1 MQHFFATLAVFS
13 ALASPPVQGSQPR
26 HSRLNLAH
34 GLSQSTVLDVVQSTQ
49 GFLFFGT
56 FDGLNRYDGKSM
68 VVYRQQNGNPES
80 LPDNV
85 ITLLQP
91 APDGNLL
98 VVTSEGFGHF
108 NPTRDRYQEIHL
120 QGEVQAIAEA
130 PDGSYWIAT
139 ATLVT
144 SLKISVGQGDQ
155 VRAELGE
162 PFDLGT
168 KKIND
173 IAVDQEGK
181 VWVASDRGLIWFSPA
196 TGRFDYL
203 HPQPEQPMETESNHI
218 SFLFL
223 DDGGMVRLG
232 TRTGKLYRFN
242 TVSQDFQNE
251 TAGAL
256 EPGHI
261 PVSGLCDNRGKLW
274 VGTKENGLY
283 IQGRN
288 GFIRHGHQPDSNA
301 GAVKALFLDHEG
313 TMWMGTRDDGL
324 HFFSLVHRRFQH
336 FGKGPGGLS
345 NNSVLGILEDEDGDI
360 WVGTSGGGVN
370 RIHHGFGRIERYLT
384 TAPQALAGNSQPMD
398 RITVNSI
405 FMDSDKEI
413 WLGTDHGLARF
424 VRKENRFEWVK
435 KDKSGKPFGEVSV
448 MAQNGSDPLWVG
460 TRNGALYYDPGENL
474 ILTHLKSSTGALDE
488 WQVKAIHIQGDD
500 SIWFGG
506 YGGLDYY
513 QPQTGTWQH
522 YRADP
527 QNPGNLS
534 HDTVNDIYMDQLGR
548 LWIATSYGL
557 NRFDPR
563 NQSFQV
569 WTRDDGLAHNLVYC
583 ILEDANKDLWL
594 STNRGLSRFDPV
606 TEEFH
611 NYDVEDGLQ
620 GNEFNVYSAAKSR
633 DGLLYFGGINGLN
646 RFDPLNL
653 EINEH
658 SPKIVITDFLV
669 SDPRQTDEKPNSRLK
684 DWNGK
689 DPLVLGHRDKEM
701 IFQFRALSFAAP
713 QKNHY
718 KVRLEGFEP
727 NWKVPSNNQAEYT
740 NLDPGKYTF
749 RVTGSNNDGK
759 GKLQAALPF
768 VVLPAPWFTWW
779 AWSIYTLIA
788 ATAFVLFW
796 RRQHHHLAR
805 EREIVSRLKEVD
817 RLKDDFLANT
827 SHELRTPLH
836 GVIGLAESLIAG
848 SADQLPPQ
856 SLEQIRLIANSGKR
870 LSTLVDDLLD
880 YASLKNRGIQ
890 LEPKPLLLKPLVDAV
905 LALNRPQA
913 QDRGLRLNNQLSD
926 NLPPVF
932 ADENRL
938 LQILH
943 NLIGNG
949 VKFTISGDVSVA
961 AEVVDQRMEIRVTDT
976 GPGILDTEKDQIF
989 HMFQRGSAAT
999 NQVTGT
1005 GLGLTVTR
1013 YLIQLHGGDIQ
1024 VTSTPGEGST
1034 FGFTLPLAT
1043 EKASPATAPAIKPGK
1058 RSVLETPQAESTHDP
1073 APKDEKGAPHILIVD
1088 DEPINR
1094 QVLRNYLALEGY
1106 RISET
1111 SHGKGALAFLEK
1123 QDVDLILLDIMMPDL
1138 SGYEVCRLIREKR
1151 DAQSLPIIF
1160 LTARA
1165 GEQDLSQGFQA
1176 GANDYL
1182 TKPVGHNELNHR
1194 VDTLLK
1200 LADAHHK
1207 LVAEHHYLVEEISL
1221 VHRFDRIVSKSPA
1234 YAKVLQRIERV
1245 APSNATVLITGE
1257 TGTGK
1262 ELLAQAVHDLSPR
1275 DKQPLIKVNC
1285 AALPAELIES
1295 ELFGHE
1301 RGAFTGATG
1310 RKRGRFEM
1318 AHGGTLFLDEIGE
1331 MPLALQPKLLR
1342 VLTDG
1347 RFERVGGNHSLAADF
1362 RLVAAT
1368 NRDLK
1373 QEVAEGRFRED
1384 LFFRLNVVPVANLPL
1399 RERADDIPLLTRHFI
1414 EKFDRKGRI
1423 KTVQAGVLARLQ
1435 AYEWPG
1441 NVRELANVVER
1452 AVILSDKNHLDLT
1465 DWSPLK
1471 KDSRPPAQAS
1481 LAAIEKEHIL
1491 RVLELTHWRIRGKN
1505 GTAEVLD
1512 LKPTT
1517 LEARMKKLG
1526 IERPGKTPK

>member
-1 MQHFFATLAVFS
+1 MQYFFATLAVFS
-13 ALASPPVQGSQPR
+13 ALASPPVQGTQPR
-26 HSRLNLAH
+26 HGRLNLAH
-34 GLSQSTVLDVVQSTQ
+34 GLSQSTVLDIVQSSQ

-68 VVYRQQNGNPES
+68 VVYRQKTDNPNS

-85 ITLLQP
+85 IKLLHP
-91 APDGNLL
+91 APDGNLF
-98 VVTSEGFGHF
+98 VVTAEGFGHF
-108 NPTRDRYQEIHL
+108 NPNRDRFQKINL
-120 QGEVQAIAEA
+120 RGEVQAIAGEGHG
-130 PDGSYWIAT
+130 PFWGAT
-139 ATLVT
+139 ATHIR
-144 SLKISVGQGDQ
+144 SLKISTSQGDQ
-155 VRAELGE
+155 VLPELSEPIELGA
-162 PFDLGT
+162 

-173 IAVDQEGK
+173 IAVDQKGK
-181 VWVASDRGLIWFSPA
+181 VWIASDRGLIWFSPS
-196 TGRFDYL
+196 TGRFNYL
-203 HPQPEQPMETESNHI
+203 LPQPEQPTETESNHI
-218 SFLFL
+218 SFLYL
-223 DDGGMVRLG
+223 KDEHMLRLG

-242 TVSQDFQNE
+242 SVAQSFHIE

-256 EPGHI
+256 DPGHI
-261 PVSGLCDNRGKLW
+261 PVSGLIDNQGRLW

-283 IQGRN
+283 MEDGN

-301 GAVKALFLDHEG
+301 GSVKALFLDHEG
-313 TMWMGTRDDGL
+313 TVWVGTRDDGL

-336 FGKGPGGLS
+336 FGKGPNGLS
-345 NNSVLGILEDEDGDI
+345 NNSVLGILEDGEGDI

-370 RIHHGFGRIERYLT
+370 RIKNDSGQIEQFLT
-384 TAPQALAGNSQPMD
+384 ALPKTKGASSPVD

-405 FMDSDKEI
+405 FKASNQDI

-424 VRKENRFEWVK
+424 VRHGKRFEWVK
-435 KDKSGKPFGEVSV
+435 KDKNGTPFGEVSV
-448 MAQNGSDPLWVG
+448 MAQKEGQDHLWVG
-460 TRNGALYYDPGENL
+460 TRNGALYYDPDENL
-474 ILTHLKSSTGALDE
+474 ILKHLTGESDE
-488 WQVKAIHIQGDD
+488 WQVKAIHFQADG

-506 YGGLDYY
+506 YRGLDHY
-513 QPQTGTWQH
+513 QPQTDTWLPF
-522 YRADP
+522 RADS
-527 QNPGNLS
+527 QNPNSLS
-534 HDTVNDIYMDQLGR
+534 HDTVNDLYIDQFGT

-557 NRFDPR
+557 NRF
-563 NQSFQV
+563 NAQTQSFQV
-569 WTRDDGLAHNLVYC
+569 WTKEDGLAHNLVYC
-583 ILEDANKDLWL
+583 ILEDDNDELWL

-606 TEEFH
+606 SEVFR

-620 GNEFNVYSAAKSR
+620 GNEFNVYSAAKSD

-658 SPKIVITDFLV
+658 HPKIVITDFLV
-669 SDPRQTDEKPNSRLK
+669 SDPWQTNGTPKSWLK

-689 DPLVLGHRDKEM
+689 DPLILSHRDTEM
-701 IFQFRALSFAAP
+701 TFQFTALSFAAP
-713 QKNHY
+713 GKNSY
-718 KVRLEGFEP
+718 EVRLDGFEP
-727 NWKVPSNNQAEYT
+727 HWKVPSSNNQAEYT
-740 NLDPGKYTF
+740 NLDPGEYTF
-749 RVTGSNNDGK
+749 RVTGKNNDGK
-759 GKLQAALPF
+759 GDLQAALPF

-779 AWSIYTLIA
+779 AWSIYALIA
-788 ATAFVLFW
+788 VTAFVLFW
-796 RRQHHHLAR
+796 SRQHRHLAR
-805 EREIVSRLKEVD
+805 EREVVSRLKEVD

-848 SADQLPPQ
+848 SADQLPPE

-870 LSTLVDDLLD
+870 LSALVDDLLD

-890 LEPKPLLLKPLVDAV
+890 LEPKPLRLKPLVDAV

-926 NLPPVF
+926 HLPPVF

-949 VKFTISGDVSVA
+949 VKFTTSGDVSVA
-961 AEVVDQRMEIRVTDT
+961 AEVVNQRMEIRVTDT
-976 GPGILDTEKDQIF
+976 GPGIPETEKDQIF

-1034 FGFTLPLAT
+1034 FVFTLPLAT
-1043 EKASPATAPAIKPGK
+1043 EKASVATAPVIKPGK
-1058 RSVLETPQAESTHDP
+1058 RPVLEKTQADSPPDP
-1073 APKDEKGAPHILIVD
+1073 AAKGKKGAPHILIVD

-1094 QVLRNYLALEGY
+1094 QVLRNYLALAGY
-1106 RISET
+1106 HISET
-1111 SHGKGALAFLEK
+1111 AHGKGALAFLEK

-1165 GEQDLSQGFQA
+1165 GEQDLSEGFQA

-1207 LVAEHHYLVEEISL
+1207 LVAEHYYLVEEISL

-1275 DKQPLIKVNC
+1275 CKQPLIKVNC

-1310 RKRGRFEM
+1310 RKRGRFEL

-1347 RFERVGGNHSLAADF
+1347 RFERVGGNHSLIADF

-1368 NRDLK
+1368 NRDLE

-1414 EKFDRKGRI
+1414 EKFDSKGRI

-1452 AVILSDKNHLDLT
+1452 AVILSNKDHLDLT

-1471 KDSRPPAQAS
+1471 KDSRPPAEAS
-1481 LAAIEKEHIL
+1481 LAAIEREHIL
-1491 RVLELTHWRIRGKN
+1491 RVLELTHWRIRGKD

-1526 IERPGKTPK
+1526 IERPGKSPK